1 MGNMIELPKIK
12 PKAVSVL
19 KQCTH
24 HNSLVRIENRN
35 RRSRALSPGETHS
48 SQVRG
53 VSSTPFY
60 SSSAS
65 TSKRS
70 FQSLQSRERHQYF
83 SGLSRPLGVRETI
96 GEHDSRSY
104 CHARKRFLIALGG
117 PLASGTGKSQPW

>member
-1 MGNMIELPKIK
+1 MIELPKIK

-24 HNSLVRIENRN
+24 YNFLVKIENRN
-35 RRSRALSPGETHS
+35 QRSRALSPGETHC
-48 SQVRG
+48 SQVHG
-53 VSSTPFY
+53 VSSIPFY
-60 SSSAS
+60 SRGAL

-70 FQSLQSRERHQYF
+70 FQSLKSRERHQYF
-83 SGLSRPLGVRETI
+83 SGLSSPLGVRETI

-104 CHARKRFLIALGG
+104 CHTRKRFLIALGG